1 MAVRISKIL
10 LVSVIAI
17 NLSLV
22 VLNNLLD
29 YNSNYN
35 FVQHV
40 MKMDTVFPDNQLKWR
55 AIDSPFIWNV
65 FYIIIIIWEIL
76 IAYFCWKG
84 VIKLF
89 KNLKSTGEEFIKA
102 KTPAVIGLTLCLLL
116 FGLAFITIGGEWFFM
131 WQSKTWGDGMP
142 SALRIFTMTGLIL
155 IYLNM
160 KE

>member
-1 MAVRISKIL
+1 MPIRISKII
-10 LVSVIAI
+10 LVSIIAI

-29 YNSNYN
+29 YNSNYL

-55 AIDSPFIWNV
+55 AIDTPFVWNV
-65 FYIIIIIWEIL
+65 FYIIIILWEIL
-76 IAYFCWKG
+76 IAFFCWNG
-84 VIKLF
+84 VVKLT
-89 KNLKSTGEEFIKA
+89 KNLKSTGEDFIKA
-102 KTPAVIGLTLCLLL
+102 KAPAVIGLTLCLVL

-131 WQSKTWGDGMP
+131 WQSKIWGDGMP
-142 SALRIFTMTGLIL
+142 SALRLFTMSGLIL

>member
-10 LVSVIAI
+10 LVSIIAI

-22 VLNNLLD
+22 VVNSLMD

-35 FVQHV
+35 FVKHV
-40 MKMDTVFPDNQLKWR
+40 MKMDTVFDDNQLKWR
-55 AIDSPFIWNV
+55 AIDSPVIWNAT
-65 FYIIIIIWEIL
+65 YIIIILWEIL

-84 VIKLF
+84 VIKLT
-89 KNLKSTGEEFIKA
+89 KNLKSSGEDFVKV

-116 FGLAFITIGGEWFFM
+116 FGLAFITVGGEWFFM

-142 SALRIFTMTGLIL
+142 SALRLFTMTGLIL